1 MNDHNEKPI
10 ILVVVTFFLALTLVY
25 IAFFRTQPVS
35 DSWND
40 VNVDTAALMSW
51 LLNSTSTTWTMNL
64 SWTLDE
70 WIELSSSA
78 SNSWNS
84 STWLIISSWNN
95 IWNWSDKSWK
105 EKANWIQWIKPWF
118 GSIAIAELLWLSVKD
133 AFIDTWSIQYWYLW
147 TGGLDDLAATVR
159 RLWWNVLA
167 IETENDINKNLL
179 RWDRILFIN
188 IPQVTFVR
196 QPTEQKLLVA
206 MIVIIGDDKWIIEA
220 KIDRYYSSKKFMKT
234 FFEQLYWKTL

>member
-10 ILVVVTFFLALTLVY
+10 ILVIVTFFLALTLVY
-25 IAFFRTQPVS
+25 IAFFRTQWSPITDNTS
-35 DSWND
+35 TNIDAIS
-40 VNVDTAALMSW
+40 LMSG
-51 LLNSTSTTWTMNL
+51 LLEGVNSWSMNL
-64 SWTLDE
+64 SGTLDE
-70 WIELSSSA
+70 WIEL
-78 SNSWNS
+78 WNS
-84 STWLIISSWNN
+84 SSWSSLNESAIIDTWSAVWWWDATSWRTKSAWISG
-95 IWNWSDKSWK
+95 
-105 EKANWIQWIKPWF
+105 IKPWF
-118 GSIAIAELLWLSVKD
+118 GSVSIADLLWLSIQD
-133 AFIDTWSIQYWYLW
+133 AFIDTGSIKYWYLG
-147 TGGLDDLAATVR
+147 TGSLDNLAATVR

-206 MIVIIGDDKWIIEA
+206 MVIIIGDDKWIIEA
-220 KIDRYYSSKKFMKT
+220 KIESYYSSKKFMKT

>member
-25 IAFFRTQPVS
+25 IAFFRTQWSPVVDDNSTDS
-35 DSWND
+35 DMTS
-40 VNVDTAALMSW
+40 LMSG
-51 LLNSTSTTWTMNL
+51 LLAGVNSWSMNL
-64 SWTLDE
+64 SWTLNE
-70 WIELSSSA
+70 WIELWN
-78 SNSWNS
+78 SNSWS
-84 STWLIISSWNN
+84 SISGSNITDTWSLILSWDAISWRT
-95 IWNWSDKSWK
+95 KS
-105 EKANWIQWIKPWF
+105 ASISGIKSWF
-118 GSIAIAELLWLSVKD
+118 GSISIAELLWLSVQD
-133 AFIDTWSIQYWYLW
+133 AFIDTGSIKYGYLG
-147 TGGLDDLAATVR
+147 TGSLDNLAATVR